1 MAMVVKADIEV
12 IKIIVTK
19 KTMAIAM
26 IILTTDAVT
35 MITTMIIAADI
46 LSVEP
51 SKMKLLTIMIY
62 LMWK

>member
-1 MAMVVKADIEV
+1 MVVKADIEV